1 MPIAANLVNLGF
13 VGMFIGV
20 MFKLIICSLFVL
32 SALMMNN
39 MFRMGIERKNFDFA
53 LLKVM
58 GANRIFIIANILTG
72 SLKYVALANIFA
84 YPLAY
89 LALQIVTTVFEDF
102 FGYRYDIT
110 PTYDSII
117 GGLIIGVLVPIVSS
131 VAPIW
136 SVIRN
141 DLA

>member
-72 SLKYVALANIFA
+72 SLKYVALANLFA

-102 FGYRYDIT
+102 FGYHYDIT

>member
-89 LALQIVTTVFEDF
+89 LALQIVTTVFEHF